1 MEKGNCIEK
10 PCFAELLAGIR
21 CVSRS
26 LGETDLETNL
36 KEQLHENGT
45 TYDTLEKKNSGSKMA
60 RGAKV
65 IAAECD
71 SQSSLPGAISLTDCL
86 LTSMSTVSV
95 RTHTVKY
102 SIRFVKNDPPA
113 HLVIEELARLDLH
126 IYFHD

>member
-10 PCFAELLAGIR
+10 PCFAELLAGII

-45 TYDTLEKKNSGSKMA
+45 YDTLEKKNLGSKMA

-71 SQSSLPGAISLTDCL
+71 SQSSLPGAITLTDCL
-86 LTSMSTVSV
+86 LTSMSTVPV
-95 RTHTVKY
+95 RVHTVKY
-102 SIRFVKNDPPA
+102 SIRFVKRKTILQPVW
-113 HLVIEELARLDLH
+113 L
-126 IYFHD
+126 